1 MLDAVSWISC
11 FGAVFWTLALQYP
24 LLKVHRGRDDPIINI
39 PPTRSEVCIGIVIF
53 WALQLSFDKIL
64 CHVMR
69 NGFGGLSSVGILN
82 NQLRYII
89 SDSIPH
95 HTWAVLS
102 GLVLLHNR
110 IWATWRIHRALV
122 FFLDTSIPFA
132 RELSKDPV
140 RVLTNVESRFWRLV
154 EFFYHLICVPSE
166 TLKLVQDRQPGT
178 QLIQLRRNQLDDPV
192 EGKRTLSW
200 TLLIDKDVLNEMK
213 ETLGPPGG
221 FGEMGFSVGKNGIRF
236 EAMGVGTSFNLMFE
250 LEEEL
255 EKSPEL
261 ERTRKDQ

>member
-1 MLDAVSWISC
+1 MLDAASWTSG

-24 LLKVHRGRDDPIINI
+24 LLKVHRARDDPTINI
-39 PPTRSEVCIGIVIF
+39 PPTRSEVCISLSIF

-64 CHVMR
+64 CHVIR
-69 NGFGGLSSVGILN
+69 NGLGGLSSVGILN

-89 SDSIPH
+89 SDVIRYSL
-95 HTWAVLS
+95 WAVFS

-122 FFLDTSIPFA
+122 FFLDTGIPFA
-132 RELSKDPV
+132 QELSKDPV
-140 RVLTNVESRFWRLV
+140 RVLTNAKSSFWCFVESFHHMIW
-154 EFFYHLICVPSE
+154 CPSG

-178 QLIQLRRNQLDDPV
+178 QLIQLRRNQVDDPV

-200 TLLIDKDVLNEMK
+200 TVLVDKDALNEMK

-221 FGEMGFSVGKNGIRF
+221 FGEMGFSVGKDGIRF

-255 EKSPEL
+255 EKGPEL
-261 ERTRKDQ
+261 ENFRKDQ

>member
-1 MLDAVSWISC
+1 MLDAASWISG
-11 FGAVFWTLALQYP
+11 FGAIFWTLALQYP
-24 LLKVHRGRDDPIINI
+24 LLKVHRARDDPTINI
-39 PPTRSEVCIGIVIF
+39 PPTRSEVCISLAIF

-64 CHVMR
+64 CHLMR
-69 NGFGGLSSVGILN
+69 NGLGGLSSVGILN

-89 SDSIPH
+89 SDVIPH
-95 HTWAVLS
+95 HVWAVLS

-110 IWATWRIHRALV
+110 IWTTWRIHRALV
-122 FFLDTSIPFA
+122 FFLDTSIPFV

-140 RVLTNVESRFWRLV
+140 RVLTNVESYFWGFID
-154 EFFYHLICVPSE
+154 FFYHATCGPSE
-166 TLKLVQDRQPGT
+166 TLKLVQERQPGI
-178 QLIQLRRNQLDDPV
+178 QLIQLRRNQVDDQV

-200 TLLIDKDVLNEMK
+200 TVLVDKDALNEMK

-221 FGEMGFSVGKNGIRF
+221 FGEMGLSVGKDGIRF

-255 EKSPEL
+255 QKSPGL

>member
-1 MLDAVSWISC
+1 
-11 FGAVFWTLALQYP
+11 
-24 LLKVHRGRDDPIINI
+24 
-39 PPTRSEVCIGIVIF
+39 
-53 WALQLSFDKIL
+53 
-64 CHVMR
+64 MR
-69 NGFGGLSSVGILN
+69 NGLGGLSSVGILN

-89 SDSIPH
+89 SDVIPH
-95 HTWAVLS
+95 HVWAVLS

-110 IWATWRIHRALV
+110 IWTTWRIHRALV
-122 FFLDTSIPFA
+122 FFLDTSIPFV

-140 RVLTNVESRFWRLV
+140 RVLTTVESYFWGFID
-154 EFFYHLICVPSE
+154 FFYHATCGPLE
-166 TLKLVQDRQPGT
+166 TLKLVQERQPGI
-178 QLIQLRRNQLDDPV
+178 QLIQLRRNQVDDQV

-200 TLLIDKDVLNEMK
+200 TVLVDKDALNEMK

-221 FGEMGFSVGKNGIRF
+221 FGEMGFSVGKDGIRF